1 VALPDYYDRV
11 NPDLLRLLPP
21 DAAVVVDVGCGA
33 GALGERYKRVN
44 PHGRYLGIECVPE
57 AAALAGRRLGRV
69 AVGDVEELGADALG
83 LDEGTVDCL
92 VYGDVLEHLYDPW
105 ALLKRHASWLRPD
118 GLVLACVPNVQHWSV
133 LVQLLRGKWQYQ
145 REGLLDWTH
154 LRFFTL
160 EGVAQLFAQAGLQ
173 VFDVQ
178 TRQATGGGPEFQQLQ
193 QLLAPAVR
201 ALGLDAGQFAA
212 QTGALQYVVRALKVG
227 APVRPLR
234 LHTVIMEVP
243 ACSRMRVLEPEKFL
257 NTIPGA
263 RAASSVKSLSAGALP
278 AGPDS
283 VFVWQRANVRPAEDL
298 PFQRQLVER
307 GFLVVAEMDDDPLR
321 FPEHTATGFL
331 TFRACHCVQTSTEPL
346 ADILREYNPHV
357 AVFPNQ
363 LPYLPP
369 PRAYPE
375 DDRTRLFFGALNR
388 EDDWQPI
395 LPRLNRVLADHRDQ
409 VEVKVLHDRRFFD
422 ALQTD
427 TKTFEPFCH
436 YERYEQVLRE
446 CDVGLLP
453 LAPTRF
459 NRAKSDLKFLELA
472 GNGVVALA
480 SPTAYAQSVVEG
492 ETGFLYRTPDEFEE
506 LLRHLIEQREVRRAV
521 AARAYRW
528 VRDNR
533 LLSQHYR
540 RRYEWYLRMRE
551 MLPQLNRELRER
563 APEVFRTQVQAPAPA
578 PV

>member
-1 VALPDYYDRV
+1 MALPDYYDRV

-44 PHGRYLGIECVPE
+44 PHGRYFGIECVPE
-57 AAALAGRRLGRV
+57 AAELAARRLDRV
-69 AVGDVEELGADALG
+69 AVGDVEELEAAALG

-92 VYGDVLEHLYDPW
+92 VYGDVLEHLQDPW
-105 ALLKRHASWLRPD
+105 ALLKQHSAWLRPD
-118 GLVLACVPNVQHWSV
+118 GTVLACVPNVQHWSV
-133 LVQLLRGKWQYQ
+133 IVQLLQGKWQYQ

-173 VFDVQ
+173 VFEVQ
-178 TRQATGGGPEFQQLQ
+178 TRQATGAGADFQQFQ

-201 ALGLDAGQFAA
+201 ALGLDAGQFAT
-212 QTGALQYVVRALKVG
+212 QTATLQYVVRALKVG
-227 APVRPLR
+227 AVVRPLR

-257 NTIPGA
+257 NTISGA
-263 RAASSVKSLSAGALP
+263 RAASSVKSLSTVALP

-283 VFVWQRANVRPAEDL
+283 VFVWQRANLRPAEDL
-298 PFQRQLVER
+298 PLQRQLVER

-321 FPEHTATGFL
+321 FPQHAASGFL
-331 TFRACHCVQTSTEPL
+331 TYRACHCVQTSTEPL
-346 ADILREYNPHV
+346 AEVLREHNPHV

-369 PRAYPE
+369 PRVYPN
-375 DDRTRLFFGALNR
+375 DDRVRLFFGALNR

-395 LPRLNRVLADHRDQ
+395 LPRLNRVLADYRDR
-409 VEVKVLHDRRFFD
+409 VEVQVIHDRQFFD
-422 ALQTD
+422 ALQTGA
-427 TKTFEPFCH
+427 KSFEPFCP

-480 SPTAYAQSVVEG
+480 SPTVYDQSVVEG

-506 LLRHLIEQREVRRAV
+506 LLRQLIERQELRRAV
-521 AARAYRW
+521 AGRAYEW

-551 MLPQLNRELRER
+551 LLPQLNEELRER
-563 APEVFRTQVQAPAPA
+563 APEVFRTQGQALAPA
-578 PV
+578 VV

>member
-21 DAAVVVDVGCGA
+21 DARVVVDVGCGA

-57 AAALAGRRLGRV
+57 AAELAAHRLDRV
-69 AVGDVEELGADALG
+69 AVGDVEELDAAALG
-83 LDEGTVDCL
+83 LEEGSVDCL

-118 GLVLACVPNVQHWSV
+118 GMVLACVPNIQHWSV
-133 LVQLLRGKWQYQ
+133 LVQLLRGQWQYQ

-154 LRFFTL
+154 VRFFTL

-178 TRQATGGGPEFQQLQ
+178 TRQATGSGTDFQQFQQL
-193 QLLAPAVR
+193 LSPAVR
-201 ALGLDAGQFAA
+201 ALGLDANQFAA
-212 QTGALQYVVRALKVG
+212 QTATLQYVVRALRAG
-227 APVRPLR
+227 APPRPLR

-243 ACSRMRVLEPEKFL
+243 ACSRMRVLEPERFL

-263 RAASSVKSLSAGALP
+263 RAASSVQSLSTGALP
-278 AGPDS
+278 PGPDS
-283 VFVWQRANVRPAEDL
+283 VFVWQRVNLRPAEDL
-298 PFQRQLVER
+298 PFQRQLIER

-321 FPEHTATGFL
+321 FAEHPATRFL
-331 TFRACHCVQTSTEPL
+331 TFRACHGVQTSTEPL
-346 ADILREYNPHV
+346 ADILREYNPNV
-357 AVFPNQ
+357 AVFPNH

-369 PRAYPE
+369 PRTYPE
-375 DDRTRLFFGALNR
+375 DDRVRLFFGAVNR

-395 LPRLNRVLADHRDQ
+395 LPRLNRVLADCGGR
-409 VEVKVLHDRRFFD
+409 VEVKVLHDRKFFD
-422 ALQTD
+422 ALETGA
-427 TKTFEPFCH
+427 KSFEPFCP

-472 GNGVVALA
+472 GNGVAALA
-480 SPTAYAQSVVEG
+480 SPTVYDQSIVEC
-492 ETGFLYRTPDEFEE
+492 ETGLIYRTPEEFEE
-506 LLRHLIEQREVRRAV
+506 LLRQLIRQRELRRAL
-521 AARAYRW
+521 AERAYRW

-533 LLSQHYR
+533 LMAQHYR

-551 MLPQLNRELRER
+551 MLPQLNKELRER
-563 APEVFRTQVQAPAPA
+563 APEVFRAPGG
-578 PV
+578 PVV